1 MSHKPIILTCLFI
14 AFFSLI
20 FVNLSENWIFIVI
33 GLLSTSSSLIIASL
47 LLIFRE
53 KRQWQSINTDKETV

>member
-20 FVNLSENWIFIVI
+20 FVNLAESWLFIVI
-33 GLLSTSSSLIIASL
+33 GLLSAGSSLILASL
-47 LLIFRE
+47 LLILRE
-53 KRQWQSINTDKETV
+53 KRQWQALKSEKETI

>member
-20 FVNLSENWIFIVI
+20 FVNFSENWIFIVI